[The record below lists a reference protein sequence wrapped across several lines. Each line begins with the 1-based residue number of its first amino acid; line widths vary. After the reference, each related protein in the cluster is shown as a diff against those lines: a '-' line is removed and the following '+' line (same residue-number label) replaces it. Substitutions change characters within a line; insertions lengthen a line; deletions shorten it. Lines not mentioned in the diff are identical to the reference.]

1 MNISL
6 YLGRFFGLY
15 LLIAGLLLI
24 VRGHSLRVIIHDFYK
39 NPPLIVIGGALALI
53 LGLLLVLAHNVWE
66 WNWRVL
72 VTLLAYSTLIR
83 GIFHLYLP
91 EQAHRFYQS
100 YFDNVQT
107 LRIIGAI
114 IASLGVFLIICT
126 LL

>member
-1 MNISL
+1 MNLSL

-39 NPPLIVIGGALALI
+39 SPPLIVIGGALAVI
-53 LGLLLVLAHNVWE
+53 LGLLLVLAHNVWD
-66 WNWRVL
+66 WSWRVI

-83 GIFHLYLP
+83 GILHLYLP
-91 EQAHRFYQS
+91 EWSHRFYQN
-100 YFDNVQT
+100 YFDNAQT

-114 IASLGVFLIICT
+114 LASLGVFLILCT
-126 LL
+126 LM